1 MTIECEML
9 KLEKVEAATGFKKSI
24 IYEWI
29 KQGKFP
35 APCKLG
41 RTSRWRSTDINKWIQ
56 ETFNQLAA

>member
-1 MTIECEML
+1 ML
-9 KLEKVEAATGFKKSI
+9 KLEQVEAATGYKKSI

-29 KQGKFP
+29 REGTFP
-35 APCKLG
+35 AQCKLG

>member
-9 KLEKVEAATGFKKSI
+9 ILKKVEDATGFKKSI

-41 RTSRWRSTDINKWIQ
+41 RTSRWRSTDVNKWIQ

>member
-9 KLEKVEAATGFKKSI
+9 VLKKVEAATGYKKSI

-41 RTSRWRSTDINKWIQ
+41 RSSRWRSTDINKWIQ
-56 ETFNQLAA
+56 DTFNQLAA

>member
-9 KLEKVEAATGFKKSI
+9 KLEQVEAATGFKKSI

-29 KQGKFP
+29 KEGKFP
-35 APCKLG
+35 AQCKHG